1 MNFSK
6 SDLPHIQ
13 WSLLILLAVLGT
25 GGAIIAASEGFVTR
39 AQEGQR
45 ALKQQLSAARGQL
58 ATAQEDQEKMQTYTQ
73 EYNTLLQRD
82 IIGDDRR
89 LDWMEALDKM
99 RKQSKASGLMD
110 FNYSIAPQQLYAP
123 FPPVDSGNF
132 DLHSSGMSMQFNLL
146 HEGQLLTV
154 LDALRTNS
162 KGWFMLDRCELER
175 NSAHETNVAPNAQED
190 DEPPLNASTP
200 VVRSFVPQLKAQCA
214 GGWLTLKNRNDK

>member
-1 MNFSK
+1 MSVSK

-25 GGAIIAASEGFVTR
+25 SGAIIAASQGFVTR
-39 AQEGQR
+39 AQEEQS
-45 ALKQQLSAARGQL
+45 ALKQQLSAARGRL

-110 FNYSIAPQQLYAP
+110 FNYSIAPQQRYAP

-146 HEGQLLTV
+146 HEGQLLSV

-162 KGWFMLDRCELER
+162 KGWFMLNHCELER
-175 NSAHETNVAPNAQED
+175 NSTQEVTNAQED
-190 DEPPLNASTP
+190 DEPPVNASTP
-200 VVRSFVPQLKAQCA
+200 VARSFVPQLKAQCA
-214 GGWLTLKNRNDK
+214 GGWLTLKNRNVP